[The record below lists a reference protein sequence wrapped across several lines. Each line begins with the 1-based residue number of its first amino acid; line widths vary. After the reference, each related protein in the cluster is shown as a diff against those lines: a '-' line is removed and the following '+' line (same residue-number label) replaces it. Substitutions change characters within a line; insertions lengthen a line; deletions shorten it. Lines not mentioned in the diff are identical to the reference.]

1 MYEKSDVKNN
11 VKKEYLFPR
20 PRPYGKIPSC
30 TTSQDVQEEIR
41 GHQQRKHKTFK
52 QKSAAPAADGDGRE
66 ETSGDGREETSR
78 RSCDELDIAKFF
90 RKESGM

>member
-1 MYEKSDVKNN
+1 MPTTTFNEEEAKTIEMYEKSDVKNN

-41 GHQQRKHKTFK
+41 GHQPRMKTVAK
-52 QKSAAPAADGDGRE
+52 RRAKRRTKTVAKSQ
-66 ETSGDGREETSR
+66 
-78 RSCDELDIAKFF
+78 AK
-90 RKESGM
+90 GAVTN

>member
-1 MYEKSDVKNN
+1 MPTTFIEEEAKTIEMYEKSDVKNN

-41 GHQQRKHKTFK
+41 RHQRRKHKTFK
-52 QKSAAPAADGDGRE
+52 KRSAG
-66 ETSGDGREETSR
+66 TSR
-78 RSCDELDIAKFF
+78 
-90 RKESGM
+90 G